1 MNQNVRKVIQ
11 DIECERNIRVLFAC
25 ESGSRAWGFASP
37 NSDYDLRFIYAHEQ
51 SWYLEL
57 QEKRDVIDLML
68 PNELDLVGWD
78 LAKTLR
84 LFASCNL
91 ALNEWLD
98 SSVIYWQKEK
108 FRQDLLK
115 LVPEF
120 FKPRKAIHH
129 YLSMARGVSKDNFD
143 GNRIKIKKLFYILRP
158 LFACYWIKEN
168 GSMPPTLFQIMID
181 QKLAKSDI
189 LSVIG
194 EVQKQKEVALE
205 NEVIEIPES
214 IKTWIDKSI
223 THFEETESS
232 FSSGDKSNW
241 DELNEIMLEW
251 SV

>member
-1 MNQNVRKVIQ
+1 
-11 DIECERNIRVLFAC
+11 
-25 ESGSRAWGFASP
+25 
-37 NSDYDLRFIYAHEQ
+37 
-51 SWYLEL
+51 
-57 QEKRDVIDLML
+57 
-68 PNELDLVGWD
+68 
-78 LAKTLR
+78 
-84 LFASCNL
+84 
-91 ALNEWLD
+91 
-98 SSVIYWQKEK
+98 
-108 FRQDLLK
+108 
-115 LVPEF
+115 
-120 FKPRKAIHH
+120 
-129 YLSMARGVSKDNFD
+129 
-143 GNRIKIKKLFYILRP
+143 
-158 LFACYWIKEN
+158 
-168 GSMPPTLFQIMID
+168 MPPTLFQIMID